1 MNNTSLAPEC
11 STFDDCYTEQELIF
25 IPEVQVVFFVLYGI
39 VSFVGTVGNLFIVVT
54 VIRYLRYPSN

>member
-1 MNNTSLAPEC
+1 MNNSSLAPEC

-25 IPEVQVVFFVLYGI
+25 IPEVQIVFFVLYGI

-54 VIRYLRYPSN
+54 VIR